1 MHRRPITGVSP
12 PRPGGPR
19 VHPWN
24 QTTHPPQ
31 PTNQKK
37 RTPTSVVLA
46 LVRLWWK
53 VSVARSRW
61 VDVNSRVHS
70 QCPDQAVGRCRTIRR
85 AQDDTRRRRLPGR

>member
-46 LVRLWWK
+46 LVRLWW
-53 VSVARSRW
+53 
-61 VDVNSRVHS
+61 NGFGGP
-70 QCPDQAVGRCRTIRR
+70 QPVG
-85 AQDDTRRRRLPGR
+85 GRE